1 MPDLIKWI
9 KPFRFYSEE
18 GDVISRNLLHRGMT
32 RAFLQEMR
40 RTPGD
45 GGTCPIG
52 NQGKRQRGE
61 RALVCG
67 SPGHTTGPPREAG
80 EQIKYD
86 AGAGLWRLSG
96 TESACQLQETRV

>member
-18 GDVISRNLLHRGMT
+18 GDVISRNLLHGGMT
-32 RAFLQEMR
+32 RPFLQEIC

-45 GGTCPIG
+45 GGARPIG
-52 NQGKRQRGE
+52 KQGKRQRGE
-61 RALVCG
+61 QALVCG
-67 SPGHTTGPPREAG
+67 RLGHTAGPPREAG

-86 AGAGLWRLSG
+86 AGAGPWRLSG
-96 TESACQLQETRV
+96 TESACQLHETRV